1 MEKHTHYLGLVCVFV
16 GVATL
21 LFARNRFHRTAAA
34 RNTLVSTSPPP
45 SDADV
50 TVFIERQLHE
60 IRSFSARLTPVQRER
75 LKAHVEFYSDE
86 INER

>member
-34 RNTLVSTSPPP
+34 RNTLVLSTI
-45 SDADV
+45 DAGS
-50 TVFIERQLHE
+50 TR
-60 IRSFSARLTPVQRER
+60 A
-75 LKAHVEFYSDE
+75 VEGT
-86 INER
+86 R